1 MKLTKPL
8 RTEIMKKYLLL
19 IICTLTNNFIKAQIP
34 VTDVAAGAQLT
45 ALNTSA
51 LTANSTRSST
61 LAKTIATLKQI
72 TAMKQQYD
80 KQMEMVEEV
89 SGYVKTGKQMSN
101 MKSYL
106 SAITSEYSKGISYVG
121 KEKMITPNE
130 KDRFLSAYSAM
141 MDESLEDFEY
151 GLNIIS
157 DGSLKMNDAERLTI
171 LGDIETKM
179 EKKKNL
185 LTYFNTKIKRS
196 VAIKTSENQKNQ
208 DINNAVKSLSKSRK

>member
-1 MKLTKPL
+1 MKLTKTL

-19 IICTLTNNFIKAQIP
+19 IICTVSINFIHAQIP

-45 ALNTSA
+45 ALNTA
-51 LTANSTRSST
+51 AQTANSTRSST

-89 SGYVKTGKQMSN
+89 SGYVKKGKQMSN

-106 SAITSEYSKGISYVG
+106 SDITSEYSKGISYVG

-130 KDRFLSAYSAM
+130 KNRFLSAYSAM
-141 MDESLEDFEY
+141 MDETLEDFEY

-171 LGDIETKM
+171 LSDIETKM
-179 EKKKNL
+179 EKKKDL
-185 LTYFNTKIKRS
+185 LTYFNSKIKRS
-196 VAIKTSENQKNQ
+196 VAIKISQNQKNQ
-208 DINNAVKSLSKSRK
+208 NINQARKSLNQ

>member
-8 RTEIMKKYLLL
+8 KTKIMKYFFLL
-19 IICTLTNNFIKAQIP
+19 IICTVSTNFIHAQIP
-34 VTDVAAGAQLT
+34 VTDVAGQAQLT
-45 ALNTSA
+45 ALNTA
-51 LTANSTRSST
+51 AQTANSTRSST
-61 LAKTIATLKQI
+61 LTKTIATLKQI
-72 TAMKQQYD
+72 TAMKEQYD

-106 SAITSEYSKGISYVG
+106 SAITSEYSKGISYVS
-121 KEKMITPNE
+121 KEKMITPKE

-171 LGDIETKM
+171 LENIETKM
-179 EKKKNL
+179 EKKKDL
-185 LTYFNTKIKRS
+185 LTYFTSKIKRS

-208 DINNAVKSLSKSRK
+208 HINQARNSLNQ

>member
-1 MKLTKPL
+1 
-8 RTEIMKKYLLL
+8 MKKLFFI
-19 IICTLTNNFIKAQIP
+19 IICIISTSIIKAQIP

-45 ALNTSA
+45 ALNSSA

-80 KQMEMVEEV
+80 KQMDMVEEV
-89 SGYVKTGKQMSN
+89 SGYVKKGKQMSN

-106 SAITSEYSKGISYVG
+106 SDITSEYSKGISYVS

-130 KDRFLSAYSAM
+130 KNRFLSAYSAM
-141 MDESLEDFEY
+141 MDETLEDFEY

-179 EKKKNL
+179 EKKKDL
-185 LTYFNTKIKRS
+185 LTYFNSKIKRS
-196 VAIKTSENQKNQ
+196 VAIKTSQNQKNEN
-208 DINNAVKSLSKSRK
+208 INQARKSLNQ

>member
-8 RTEIMKKYLLL
+8 KTKIMKYFFLL
-19 IICTLTNNFIKAQIP
+19 IICTVSTNFIHAQIP

-45 ALNTSA
+45 ALNASSV
-51 LTANSTRSST
+51 TANSTRSST

-72 TAMKQQYD
+72 TAMKEQYD

-106 SAITSEYSKGISYVG
+106 SAITSEYSKGISYVS
-121 KEKMITPNE
+121 KEKMITPKE

-171 LGDIETKM
+171 LDNIETKM
-179 EKKKNL
+179 EKKKDL
-185 LTYFNTKIKRS
+185 LTYFNSKIKRS

-208 DINNAVKSLSKSRK
+208 HINQARKSLNQ